1 MAKSTYFAQMFKI
14 AQENDTQATELPV
27 VLKVAVEPA
36 EGGASQDVAAD
47 PAVEEAPAADASA
60 AAEPAAAEGQND
72 DGGAPVDAPAAAET
86 PAVAAPAKETTVDGA
101 PEAAASNAVADAEA
115 ETELAAAET
124 ADAQEGI
131 AEANNEIAN
140 AEDEIETAQD
150 VVDTTEA
157 QVAAQKELLQKPEEV
172 TASTVAL
179 ATQSFR
185 SQLARLKIDNSVA
198 PSITQ
203 VTFESLLSKENGG
216 AGLSPAAALNVLTVD
231 MEGFVEGAKK
241 VISKIWE
248 AIKAAL
254 NKIVEFITNIFTNN
268 TKRLKGQLEKAKS
281 YKGNKGRLA
290 YSKVFP
296 ATKELKNINELN
308 GFAQKQFYL
317 LKEIVQISNKAAGA
331 PNASH
336 GLSAALKTF
345 ATKTQ
350 LKDANA
356 ITIGKNFKIVVGEA
370 GSSKKEAIEA
380 DESLTAAYLEPNVL
394 SGIINDSL
402 KLSAANPVNTIKALI
417 SNADAAQKAALK
429 AADNK
434 EAKNET
440 KDNYKELSNFYRT
453 TVNFIGQA
461 IGSYQSGVVALVDA
475 HLSAGAGGDVATTN
489 NQKQEAPKEE
499 AKAEEA
505 KQ

>member
-47 PAVEEAPAADASA
+47 PAVTEAPAADASA

-86 PAVAAPAKETTVDGA
+86 PAVAAPAEETTVDGA

-216 AGLSPAAALNVLTVD
+216 AGLSPASALNVLTVD
-231 MEGFVEGAKK
+231 MEGFVESAKK
-241 VISKIWE
+241 IISKIWE
-248 AIKAAL
+248 AIKSAL
-254 NKIVEFITNIFTNN
+254 NKIVEFIKKIFGVNKRKLESQQSKIN
-268 TKRLKGQLEKAKS
+268 TYSRPSGQLT
-281 YKGNKGRLA
+281 

-296 ATKELKNINELN
+296 ALKELNKVEDVVTVGTNQLALVKTVIDVSNMYVKQADVAPLKSAAELAAKA
-308 GFAQKQFYL
+308 GFQSV
-317 LKEIVQISNKAAGA
+317 LKDKAAVA
-331 PNASH
+331 
-336 GLSAALKTF
+336 
-345 ATKTQ
+345 
-350 LKDANA
+350 
-356 ITIGKNFKIVVGEA
+356 IGKNFVIVA
-370 GSSKKEAIEA
+370 GNGLTSTKKAIEA
-380 DESLTAAYLEPNVL
+380 D
-394 SGIINDSL
+394 DSL
-402 KLSAANPVNTIKALI
+402 KAPYLNGDALNRLITDALKVNASNPVNSLKQLI
-417 SNADAAQKAALK
+417 SNADAAQKK
-429 AADNK
+429 AEQDAGNK
-434 EAKNET
+434 DKFQPLAG
-440 KDNYKELSNFYRT
+440 FYRS

-461 IGSYQSGVVALVDA
+461 MASYQSGVIALVDA
-475 HLSAGAGGDVATTN
+475 HLSGKSESGEAKKGDAKADT
-489 NQKQEAPKEE
+489 KAEAPKQE
-499 AKAEEA
+499 AKAEE
-505 KQ
+505 KK